1 MGKQEQA
8 VEIDQ
13 TTKEGVS
20 KDTPGLE
27 ERFASNM
34 DMDDGEGSP
43 VVGIKVV
50 LRVPK
55 MVLDRPASEKVDRC
69 SERLERE
76 IRQVWG

>member
-1 MGKQEQA
+1 M
-8 VEIDQ
+8 
-13 TTKEGVS
+13 
-20 KDTPGLE
+20 
-27 ERFASNM
+27 
-34 DMDDGEGSP
+34 
-43 VVGIKVV
+43 VGIKVV